1 MKDDPI
7 SPHMIEAAEIEVFED
22 AAAVVGDST
31 PLVPGPAPSMR
42 TILRTEMMAVLDVMN
57 CEIIDRDEARAGRE
71 ARATL
76 EKVRADL
83 NIWRMACVL
92 NATSTEREAG
102 VRAVLESLD
111 AILGVGDEPHG

>member
-76 EKVRADL
+76 EKVRAL
-83 NIWRMACVL
+83 RPALGTMSANANISAEETMKR
-92 NATSTEREAG
+92 
-102 VRAVLESLD
+102 LD
-111 AILGVGDEPHG
+111 AILGVGDEP